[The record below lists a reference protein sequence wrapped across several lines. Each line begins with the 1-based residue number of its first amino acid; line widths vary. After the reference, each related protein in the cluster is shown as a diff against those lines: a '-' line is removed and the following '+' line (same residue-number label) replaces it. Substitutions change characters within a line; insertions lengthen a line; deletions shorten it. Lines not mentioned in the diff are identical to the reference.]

1 MDLGLGASRPAVES
15 VVIDDHALNIGVDEV
30 LDPVMDEK
38 VSSAVHD
45 ALALGMDLSPGLSFA
60 KKAECNEEWTLVS
73 PSKRTV
79 QMGMQAIRAAHKP
92 KSAVRVGA
100 SSRKKLQFST
110 IEKYLACRGY
120 KYPTT
125 SDEILDLQQMGY
137 SLSDAEKRILSPSP
151 AVHWTTSEPRISFAS
166 TVPFQFPESSQMAP
180 QVIHSTT
187 SEPRIQFSTNAPLQ
201 SSTIN
206 DTNLIMEKSPI
217 DQYIDWHR
225 DDPLKERTLVY
236 AVFPSAQVVPRDV
249 VFGHYANVGGNH
261 QSWTA
266 VCYVLTADFADAMP
280 ADEDQMPV
288 DGNPHPLP
296 GPVLDEL
303 VKPPTKRA
311 KTQTKKLKGKKSP
324 MQHEHDSKEPKPPQ
338 TPIHVLQ
345 AVGISLGIDP
355 SKLTMEQLTTTPV
368 MAKKSQVSDD

>member
-60 KKAECNEEWTLVS
+60 KK
-73 PSKRTV
+73 
-79 QMGMQAIRAAHKP
+79 
-92 KSAVRVGA
+92 
-100 SSRKKLQFST
+100 
-110 IEKYLACRGY
+110 
-120 KYPTT
+120 
-125 SDEILDLQQMGY
+125 
-137 SLSDAEKRILSPSP
+137 
-151 AVHWTTSEPRISFAS
+151 
-166 TVPFQFPESSQMAP
+166 
-180 QVIHSTT
+180 VIHSTT